1 MKLRVLQWLA
11 CPQCEQSQ
19 FRVEYSKSEH
29 YPEWS
34 AHRKDEESDEA
45 LIDVIEG
52 ALHCQSCSAI
62 YLIREGVPRL
72 LVNQTDRTQSGHKT
86 TSFDVAAPE
95 WEANF
100 LELAAPLGPNDFL
113 GKTVLD
119 LGCGYGRHAYFAS
132 RFGAEVIAVD
142 SHVDAVISAQR
153 NCKHLSNVHVIQADG
168 ERLPIRAQSMDRVYC
183 FGVLHHAEHP
193 EQILNSASEVIV
205 PGGTLSLWVYGPRQG
220 MTLMINNAL
229 RGMTTSM
236 EHEQLI
242 KFSRGI
248 ARGLRVFSH
257 TPYRF
262 FRHMPILKDIVSHLP
277 VHEHHQWP
285 FDVVVADIYDRLRIP
300 VLHWFTGEDIE
311 RWYAKHGFSNF
322 HVNRRVR
329 NNESFQSIGVRR

>member
-1 MKLRVLQWLA
+1 MG
-11 CPQCEQSQ
+11 SQ
-19 FRVEYSKSEH
+19 
-29 YPEWS
+29 
-34 AHRKDEESDEA
+34 
-45 LIDVIEG
+45 
-52 ALHCQSCSAI
+52 
-62 YLIREGVPRL
+62 
-72 LVNQTDRTQSGHKT
+72 
-86 TSFDVAAPE
+86 
-95 WEANF
+95 F
-100 LELAAPLGPNDFL
+100 LELAAPLEPNDL

-132 RFGAEVIAVD
+132 DLVLKSLQSIPCRCRHFCATKL
-142 SHVDAVISAQR
+142 Q
-153 NCKHLSNVHVIQADG
+153 KHLSNVHVIQADG
-168 ERLPIRAQSMDRVYC
+168 ERLPIRTQSMDRVYC

-193 EQILNSASEVIV
+193 EQILKAATEVIK

-236 EHEQLI
+236 EHDQLI
-242 KFSRGI
+242 KVSRGI

-262 FRHMPILKDIVSHLP
+262 FRHMPILKEIVSHLP

-285 FDVVVADIYDRLRIP
+285 FEVVVADIYDRLRIP

-322 HVNRRVR
+322 HVHRRVR